1 MGKYS
6 KAKMFN
12 RKAACRQS
20 KADAI
25 LKALNIQPG
34 QTVADIGSGGGF
46 FAFLFSHQ
54 VGPKGT
60 IYAVDTNQDFL
71 EFINLQAKKQGI
83 TNITTVLTTE
93 HSIMLPEHSLDLLF
107 VRSVYHHLQN
117 RTTYF
122 LETKKLLAPQGRI
135 AIIEYTQQGSK
146 FSFQRR
152 CGHNVPPEVIIEEMT
167 NAGYTVTAS
176 FDFLAVQSF
185 TIFMPTR

>member
-1 MGKYS
+1 
-6 KAKMFN
+6 MFN
-12 RKAACRQS
+12 RKAARRQS

-122 LETKKLLAPQGRI
+122 LETKKLLALQGRI
-135 AIIEYTQQGSK
+135 AII
-146 FSFQRR
+146 
-152 CGHNVPPEVIIEEMT
+152 
-167 NAGYTVTAS
+167 
-176 FDFLAVQSF
+176 
-185 TIFMPTR
+185 